1 MADIVIGSHFLTGID
16 MAINLNNLNNQL
28 GKNTVDA
35 QKSQQNQQLNNPANQ
50 AAQQAKN
57 APRQD
62 SVSLTQTAQNLN
74 NLTKKAN
81 NASGFDQ
88 EKVDRLK
95 KAVES
100 GEYKVNAEKLA
111 NNIIASEGK
120 LFGL

>member
-1 MADIVIGSHFLTGID
+1 
-16 MAINLNNLNNQL
+16 MAINVNNLNNNQV
-28 GKNTVDA
+28 GKAAAEAQQKAQQGQQTANQTNT
-35 QKSQQNQQLNNPANQ
+35 Q
-50 AAQQAKN
+50 AAQTT

-74 NLTKKAN
+74 NLNKKAN

-88 EKVDRLK
+88 EKVDKLK
-95 KAVES
+95 KAIES

-111 NNIIASEGK
+111 ANIIASEGK

>member
-1 MADIVIGSHFLTGID
+1 

-28 GKNTVDA
+28 GKTAVDA
-35 QKSQQNQQLNNPANQ
+35 QKTQQNQQQVTNQAANN
-50 AAQQAKN
+50 AAQQAASTS

-74 NLTKKAN
+74 NLNKKAAN
-81 NASGFDQ
+81 STGFDQ

-95 KAVES
+95 KAVAS

-111 NNIIASEGK
+111 NSIIASEGK

>member
-1 MADIVIGSHFLTGID
+1 M
-16 MAINLNNLNNQL
+16 NLNNLNNNQL
-28 GKNTVDA
+28 GKTAVDA
-35 QKSQQNQQLNNPANQ
+35 QKTQQNQQANNQQANQ
-50 AAQQAKN
+50 VAQQAASTS

-74 NLTKKAN
+74 NLTKKAAN
-81 NASGFDQ
+81 STGFDQ

-95 KAVES
+95 KAVAS